1 MRKKESLG
9 SGYTSSAMTAS
20 DLADTDGRFSTTLWS
35 EVRRASDPDPE
46 RRRAALDALAQ
57 AYWPPL
63 YALARRR
70 GLSPE
75 DAQDAVQEFFSRLIE
90 KDSFASADESRGRFR
105 TWIRAAFAYF
115 LADAHDH
122 RTALK
127 RGGGRIVLTLDPAE
141 GERYFEPA
149 DPSTPERHFD
159 RAWARLLI
167 HRAMDLLRQEL
178 AGDHF
183 ELLRETLGAEK
194 HSMKELADRFGLM
207 EHDVKNRLFRARR
220 RLREIMLAEIRNQ
233 VDSSADAERELR
245 DLGSALS

>member
-1 MRKKESLG
+1 MAA
-9 SGYTSSAMTAS
+9 T
-20 DLADTDGRFSTTLWS
+20 DLADTGAGFSTTLWS
-35 EVRRASDPDPE
+35 EVRRASDADPE

-70 GLSPE
+70 GFTPE
-75 DAQDAVQEFFSRLIE
+75 DAQDSVQEFFSRLIE
-90 KDSFASADESRGRFR
+90 KDGLASADESRGRFR
-105 TWIRAAFAYF
+105 AWIRAAFSYF

-127 RGGGRIVLTLDPAE
+127 RGGGRIVLSLDPAE

-149 DPSTPERHFD
+149 DSSTPERHFD

-167 HRAMDLLRQEL
+167 HRSMDSLRREL
-178 AGDHF
+178 PDDHF
-183 ELLRETLGAEK
+183 ALLRETLGAERL
-194 HSMKELADRFGLM
+194 SMKALAERFGLA

-220 RLREIMLAEIRNQ
+220 RLREIMLAEIRGH
-233 VDSSADAERELR
+233 VDSPADAERELR

>member
-1 MRKKESLG
+1 MSP
-9 SGYTSSAMTAS
+9 T
-20 DLADTDGRFSTTLWS
+20 DLADTGAGFATTLWS
-35 EVRRASDPDPE
+35 EVRRASDADPE
-46 RRRAALDALAQ
+46 RRRAALEALAR

-70 GLSPE
+70 GLTLE

-90 KDSFASADESRGRFR
+90 KDGFATADASRGRFR
-105 TWIRAAFAYF
+105 AWIRAAFTYF
-115 LADAHDH
+115 LADAFD
-122 RTALK
+122 RERAVK
-127 RGGGRIVLTLDPAE
+127 RGGGRIVVTLDPAE

-149 DPSTPERHFD
+149 DCSTPERHFD

-183 ELLRETLGAEK
+183 ELLRETLGAEQ
-194 HSMKELADRFGLM
+194 HSMKELAERFGLM

-220 RLREIMLAEIRNQ
+220 RLREIMLAEIRSQ
-233 VDSSADAERELR
+233 VDSPADAERELR
-245 DLGSALS
+245 DLGSAIS